1 MHWKPALIEFW
12 ETARH
17 WLEPYL
23 PGAVGAAIVQIW
35 EPDLR
40 WRDRTAQWVVGLSF
54 AVFIVPGIGHTF
66 GWHERLTYAVSFVV
80 ATVAVKA
87 FRPLRDAAISGSAG
101 GIKVA
106 LSNLGSWVPRRG
118 PAAPEPPKPE
128 GEG

>member
-1 MHWKPALIEFW
+1 MHWKPFVMDLLEGL
-12 ETARH
+12 RH
-17 WLEPYL
+17 VIEPYL

-35 EPDLR
+35 EPDLS

-54 AVFIVPGIGHTF
+54 AVFIVPGVGHVL

-87 FRPLRDAAISGSAG
+87 FRPLRDAAIAGAAG
-101 GIKVA
+101 GLKSA
-106 LSNLGSWVPRRG
+106 LTNLGSWVPRRG
-118 PAAPEPPKPE
+118 PAPPPSNPE